1 MKVRN
6 VIATLARNYDLD
18 QEIMAFW
25 VGSNYKEMKAGTW
38 DVAVEIW
45 DSENVLLTFQDYIND
60 IITDAE
66 IQLEKIEQAELAV
79 DTYLADLAEK
89 ELESEN
95 V

>member
-1 MKVRN
+1 MKVRS

-25 VGSNYKEMKAGTW
+25 VGSNYKEMKAGAW
-38 DVAVEIW
+38 DIAVEIW
-45 DSENVLLTFQDYIND
+45 DSEDNLATFQDYIND

-66 IQLEKIEQAELAV
+66 IQLEKAEHKELAI

-95 V
+95 I

>member
-66 IQLEKIEQAELAV
+66 IQLEKIEHEELAV

>member
-6 VIATLARNYDLD
+6 LIATLARNYDLD

-66 IQLEKIEQAELAV
+66 IQLEKIEHEELAV

>member
-6 VIATLARNYDLD
+6 LIATLARNYDLD
-18 QEIMAFW
+18 EEVMAFW

-66 IQLEKIEQAELAV
+66 IQLEKIEHEELAV

>member
-25 VGSNYKEMKAGTW
+25 VGSEFKETKAGTW

-45 DSENVLLTFQDYIND
+45 DSENVMSVFQDYVSD

-66 IQLEKIEQAELAV
+66 IQLEKAEQAELAI
-79 DTYLADLAEK
+79 DTYLQDLAEK
-89 ELESEN
+89 ELEDEN